1 MVDRNGS
8 STKWNKSGLR
18 FKVGQGLV
26 EFALGITF
34 MMILLAGVMDLGRAF
49 FTYISMMDAAQEGA
63 SYGSISPLDVSGI
76 RQRVR
81 ETSSGPIAFA
91 TFPDDKIDILAT
103 GSVCAGDG
111 IKVIVEYDFEFVAP
125 FLSGTTLPLS
135 AEVEDTILQPPCP

>member
-1 MVDRNGS
+1 MLDRKQSN
-8 STKWNKSGLR
+8 TKRKKSGIR
-18 FKVGQGLV
+18 HQVGQGLV

-34 MMILLAGVMDLGRAF
+34 LMILLAGVMDLGRAF

-91 TFPDDKIDILAT
+91 TFPDDQIDILAS

-111 IKVIVEYDFEFVAP
+111 IKIVVEYDFEFVAP